1 MRHSASSA
9 FWDAYAALP
18 DDVQKLADR
27 CYIALK
33 SNPTH
38 PSLHY
43 KAIGRFRS
51 VRVGLH
57 YRALG
62 VSVDDGVVWFWIGT
76 HADYDKLLKKA

>member
-9 FWDAYAALP
+9 FRDAYTALP
-18 DDVQKLADR
+18 DDIQRLADR
-27 CYIALK
+27 CYALLK
-33 SNPTH
+33 SNPSH
-38 PSLHY
+38 PSLHF
-43 KAIGRFRS
+43 KPIGRFRS

-62 VSVDDGVVWFWIGT
+62 VAIEDAVVWFWIGT